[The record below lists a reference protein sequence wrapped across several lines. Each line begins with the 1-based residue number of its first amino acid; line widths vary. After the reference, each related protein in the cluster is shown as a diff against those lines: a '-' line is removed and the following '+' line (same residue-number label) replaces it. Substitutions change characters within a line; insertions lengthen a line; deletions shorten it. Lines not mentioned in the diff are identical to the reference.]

1 MKSEMLKKFIE
12 NSTGN
17 SISGRKYY
25 HFEYE
30 ESEGKGKAR
39 LIDDRGYEVSIPEA
53 ALIIEGL
60 NNAYMIP
67 DEEEVNDYLNKRNAK
82 NALQDDL
89 RFEALRIRGK
99 LFRIDR
105 KRNWGFT
112 CASCKKKIISEDN
125 KIWWVIE
132 GYNYN
137 SDDKYCSEECANPLY
152 IEMINEIKNEVAKK
166 YSVLKSDLDTNNE
179 NY

>member
-12 NSTGN
+12 NSTGD
-17 SISGRKYY
+17 SISSRKYY

-60 NNAYMIP
+60 NNAYIIP
-67 DEEEVNDYLNKRNAK
+67 DEEEVNDYLNNRNAK

-89 RFEALRIRGK
+89 RFENLRITGK
-99 LFRIDR
+99 LFRVDR

-112 CASCKKKIISEDN
+112 CASCKKKVISEDN

-132 GYNYN
+132 GYDYT
-137 SDDKYCSEECANPLY
+137 SDDKYCSEECAYPLHN
-152 IEMINEIKNEVAKK
+152 EMLENIK
-166 YSVLKSDLDTNNE
+166 KSIYKRYNID
-179 NY
+179 Y